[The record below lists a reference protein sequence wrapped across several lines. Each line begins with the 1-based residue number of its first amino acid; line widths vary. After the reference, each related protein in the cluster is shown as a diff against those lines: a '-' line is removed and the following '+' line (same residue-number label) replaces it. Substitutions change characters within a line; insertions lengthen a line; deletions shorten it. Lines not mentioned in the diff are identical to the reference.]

1 MMLNTLQERVNEKDK
16 ENDLKRQDIKNN
28 NSALAHLKRTLKGL
42 LDNCED
48 SYTPYE
54 DKRQKVRCL
63 QTMKKGVLS
72 NIFLFIGVHNEKQGG

>member
-16 ENDLKRQDIKNN
+16 ENDLKKQDIKNN

-54 DKRQKVRCL
+54 DKRQKVRRQNSKEVCYY
-63 QTMKKGVLS
+63 T
-72 NIFLFIGVHNEKQGG
+72 NRFLRYAL

>member
-16 ENDLKRQDIKNN
+16 ENDLKKQDIKNN

-54 DKRQKVRCL
+54 DKRQKVPSQNNGEERFIKHVLFFRCA
-63 QTMKKGVLS
+63 
-72 NIFLFIGVHNEKQGG
+72 